1 MRRICK
7 IEIEA
12 LSNEKQKVEHELKD
26 STNNLKE
33 YIHSMEK
40 MNEELNKIKA
50 DKYRA
55 IQVMELKISE
65 LETSQKDLLKE
76 ISLFESGME

>member
-1 MRRICK
+1 
-7 IEIEA
+7 
-12 LSNEKQKVEHELKD
+12 
-26 STNNLKE
+26 
-33 YIHSMEK
+33 MEK

-55 IQVMELKISE
+55 VQVMELKIGE

-76 ISLFESGME
+76 VSLFESGMD

>member
-12 LSNEKQKVEHELKD
+12 LSKEKQNLEHELKD

-55 IQVMELKISE
+55 VQVMELKISE

>member
-7 IEIEA
+7 IEIED
-12 LSNEKQKVEHELKD
+12 LSKEKQKLEHELKD

-40 MNEELNKIKA
+40 MNGELNKIKA

-55 IQVMELKISE
+55 VQVMELKISE

>member
-1 MRRICK
+1 MVNEHVSILNK
-7 IEIEA
+7 EIE
-12 LSNEKQKVEHELKD
+12 S
-26 STNNLKE
+26 
-33 YIHSMEK
+33 HSMEK

>member
-12 LSNEKQKVEHELKD
+12 LSKEKQKLEHELKD

-50 DKYRA
+50 DK
-55 IQVMELKISE
+55 
-65 LETSQKDLLKE
+65 
-76 ISLFESGME
+76 